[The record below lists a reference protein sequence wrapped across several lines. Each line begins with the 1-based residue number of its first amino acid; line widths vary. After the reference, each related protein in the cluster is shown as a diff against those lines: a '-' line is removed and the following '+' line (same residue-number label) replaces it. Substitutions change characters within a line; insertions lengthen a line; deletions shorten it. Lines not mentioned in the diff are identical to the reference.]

1 MNEPSKLKME
11 PRWAKVVH
19 GPSSSPGACSAPG
32 KSGGRARCNEWD
44 FDDDDDD
51 DDVEDSG
58 DESED
63 DSGDDSGDESED
75 DDDDVTPPKPS
86 SAGRRSRPGRKGR
99 LVSALDGSGELVIGS
114 AEWRDKAIAAS
125 QEARSICAK
134 PVSTF
139 GTDMWVAAMSQQ
151 RPVTPGIRHSMR
163 IQKEQFVRRGRALE
177 LHHQV
182 QKEIAML
189 IRGFHRRP

>member
-75 DDDDVTPPKPS
+75 DDDDVTPPNHQVLVVAVVL
-86 SAGRRSRPGRKGR
+86 AGRGVWSVPWMVLGNWSLARQSGVTRPLPPARRQGPSVPSPCPR
-99 LVSALDGSGELVIGS
+99 LERTCG
-114 AEWRDKAIAAS
+114 WPP
-125 QEARSICAK
+125 C
-134 PVSTF
+134 
-139 GTDMWVAAMSQQ
+139 
-151 RPVTPGIRHSMR
+151 HSS
-163 IQKEQFVRRGRALE
+163 
-177 LHHQV
+177 V
-182 QKEIAML
+182 Q
-189 IRGFHRRP
+189 